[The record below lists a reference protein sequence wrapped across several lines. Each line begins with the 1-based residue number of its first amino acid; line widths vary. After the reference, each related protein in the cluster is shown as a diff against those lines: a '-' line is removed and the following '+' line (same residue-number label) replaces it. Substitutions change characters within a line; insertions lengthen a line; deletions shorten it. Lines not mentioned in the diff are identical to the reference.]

1 MRAKH
6 LGRLIVA
13 VALACQLFI
22 EPALAQDASAQAEAI
37 EVQQA
42 KAWLASLK
50 NQLQLTGDQEKAFQ
64 AYAAAISD
72 QAKLKVAHRTTSL
85 FVDTAE
91 LPAAPQTLTVK
102 VEQLRERLTALS
114 NVRDAAAPL
123 YEVLGPEQRTVFNFL
138 AVTPMGVGTFEPM

>member
-6 LGRLIVA
+6 LGRLVVA
-13 VALACQLFI
+13 VAVACRLLV
-22 EPALAQDASAQAEAI
+22 EPALAQDASAQAAAI
-37 EVQQA
+37 EELQA

-72 QAKLKVAHRTTSL
+72 QAKLKVAHRTASL

-91 LPAAPQTLTVK
+91 LPAAPQALTVK
-102 VEQLRERLTALS
+102 VEQLRERVAALA
-114 NVRDAAAPL
+114 NVGDAAAAL
-123 YEVLGPEQRTVFNFL
+123 YEVLGTEQRTVLDFL
-138 AVTPMGVGTFEPM
+138 AVTPMGVGTFEPL

>member
-1 MRAKH
+1 MRARH
-6 LGRLIVA
+6 LGRLVVA
-13 VALACQLFI
+13 VALAGRLFL

-72 QAKLKVAHRTTSL
+72 QAKKVAHRTAAL
-85 FVDTAE
+85 FVDAAE
-91 LPAAPQTLTVK
+91 LPAAPQALTVK
-102 VEQLRERLTALS
+102 VEQLRERVAALA
-114 NVRDAAAPL
+114 NVRDAAAAL
-123 YEVLGPEQRTVFNFL
+123 YEVLGTEQRTVLNFL
-138 AVTPMGVGTFEPM
+138 AVTPMGVGTFEPL